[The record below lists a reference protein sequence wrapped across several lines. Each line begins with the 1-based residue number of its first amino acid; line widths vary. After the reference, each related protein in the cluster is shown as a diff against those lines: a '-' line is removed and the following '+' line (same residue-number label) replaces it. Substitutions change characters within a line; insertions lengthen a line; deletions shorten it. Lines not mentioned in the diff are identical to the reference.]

1 MRFLDAYK
9 GLDALCYD
17 IYGPSAEKKLGVTL
31 YLEAMDCRPEG
42 AWRVPG
48 WNSDYES
55 LKRLRNLRNRM
66 VHGSESFSSASCTEA
81 DVAFL
86 VEFKSRILYGRDPLA
101 LLRKEV
107 SKPSRTAC
115 SSDFPEI
122 HPQPQQKSRSSSNP
136 RSDGMGCASMLFLA
150 VAAVILP
157 VLLLVL

>member
-31 YLEAMDCRPEG
+31 YLEAMDRRPKG
-42 AWRVPG
+42 AWKVPG
-48 WNSDYES
+48 WASDYNS

-66 VHGSESFSSASCTEA
+66 VHGLDAFSSVDCTEA
-81 DVAFL
+81 DAAFL

-101 LLRKEV
+101 LLRKEG

-115 SSDFPEI
+115 SSDFPETY
-122 HPQPQQKSRSSSNP
+122 PQPQQKSRSSSNP
-136 RSDGMGCASMLFLA
+136 RSDGMGCAGMLLLS

-157 VLLLVL
+157 VLLAVI